1 MGCLRVRA
9 ALKHPHGRPAH
20 PRAAHLS
27 WGTLPCPRRHPEVRG
42 PGKNYY
48 SNARTPRRAQASNV
62 DRKGRPQQHA
72 VDARC
77 PVDRTQSRDKNKQA
91 AMTTDLTR
99 HRVVAHERVVAT
111 STEAL
116 RETVV
121 ACVESSRQRVT
132 LSRELLR
139 VLRELPRR
147 RGDTIPSMAW
157 SA

>member
-1 MGCLRVRA
+1 M
-9 ALKHPHGRPAH
+9 
-20 PRAAHLS
+20 
-27 WGTLPCPRRHPEVRG
+27 RRSGAQAKIITVTPGAPESASIERG
-42 PGKNYY
+42 PQG
-48 SNARTPRRAQASNV
+48 T
-62 DRKGRPQQHA
+62 DEQHA

-121 ACVESSRQRVT
+121 ACVESSRQRAT

-139 VLRELPRR
+139 VLREPPRR
-147 RGDTIPSMAW
+147 RGDTIASMAW

>member
-1 MGCLRVRA
+1 MRRSG
-9 ALKHPHGRPAH
+9 AH
-20 PRAAHLS
+20 AKII
-27 WGTLPCPRRHPEVRG
+27 TL
-42 PGKNYY
+42 
-48 SNARTPRRAQASNV
+48 SNARRPGRAQASNA

-91 AMTTDLTR
+91 TMTTDLTR

-121 ACVESSRQRVT
+121 VCVESSRQRAT

-139 VLRELPRR
+139 VLREPPRR
-147 RGDTIPSMAW
+147 RGDTIASMAW

>member
-1 MGCLRVRA
+1 MVPKGEGGAKNTRTVVPRIQ
-9 ALKHPHGRPAH
+9 GRPIH
-20 PRAAHLS
+20 PGARCRAR
-27 WGTLPCPRRHPEVRG
+27 GDMRRPEARAKIITVT
-42 PGKNYY
+42 PGAPESAA
-48 SNARTPRRAQASNV
+48 SNA

-72 VDARC
+72 LDARC

-121 ACVESSRQRVT
+121 VCVESSRQRVT